1 MSTNKDIN
9 IAVVG
14 NTGDGKSTLINAVLS
29 LDISETGVGK
39 PITQD
44 IFAYRVPRS
53 KLCLFDTKGFEIEQS
68 QKTVN
73 DVVQFVKNRQNDEI
87 EKQIHC
93 VWLCTNSQGERW
105 QDVHESIL
113 KVVNNL
119 SIPCIVVITQC
130 YGDHEKYVEYV
141 EHNVPAGV
149 SVIPVLAKALELP
162 GTKVEAWGID
172 DLTSTTERVGLKY
185 ISQVKKS
192 KVLAKSASI
201 AKKTIGGTFVALG
214 LLVALTIGILGL
226 QDCGDTPGFGTRI
239 TQAGRARWN
248 RYEACNEQ
256 NGTTSGILAVVL
268 AGSGFAAWYTFM
280 KK

>member
-1 MSTNKDIN
+1 MPKPNEVCICRRKDSPTERGCSVN
-9 IAVVG
+9 
-14 NTGDGKSTLINAVLS
+14 SLISWDDLS
-29 LDISETGVGK
+29 GIPK
-39 PITQD
+39 
-44 IFAYRVPRS
+44 R
-53 KLCLFDTKGFEIEQS
+53 IEQS

-73 DVVQFVKNRQNDEI
+73 TVVQFVKNRQNDEI

-105 QDVHESIL
+105 QDVHKSIL
-113 KVVNNL
+113 KVVNDL
-119 SIPCIVVITQC
+119 SIPCIVIITQC

-201 AKKTIGGTFVALG
+201 AKKTIG
-214 LLVALTIGILGL
+214 
-226 QDCGDTPGFGTRI
+226 DR
-239 TQAGRARWN
+239 RER
-248 RYEACNEQ
+248 
-256 NGTTSGILAVVL
+256 
-268 AGSGFAAWYTFM
+268 
-280 KK
+280 KKY